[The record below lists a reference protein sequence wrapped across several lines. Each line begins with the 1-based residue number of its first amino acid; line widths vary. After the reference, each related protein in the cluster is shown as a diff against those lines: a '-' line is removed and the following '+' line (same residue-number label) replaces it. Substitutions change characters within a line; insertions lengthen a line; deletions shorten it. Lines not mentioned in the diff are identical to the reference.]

1 MFLIITFVEI
11 IYVYYMLNIF
21 KTKYTISHPYENIIT
36 NSLGNYFSHTV
47 QVSTYGNKICPFGH
61 DASEL
66 LVIYLLFR
74 YIFKKYNIINSDTL
88 CKFNKIVCIIVAIF
102 SLMNMNAL
110 VYLAPY
116 FLVELFLISNILC

>member
-1 MFLIITFVEI
+1 MFLIITLVEI
-11 IYVYYMLNIF
+11 IYIYYMLNIF
-21 KTKYTISHPYENIIT
+21 KTKYTINHPYENIIT

-47 QVSTYGNKICPFGH
+47 YISTYGNKICQFGH

-74 YIFKKYNIINSDTL
+74 YILNKYSIVSSDIL
-88 CKFNKIVCIIVAIF
+88 HKLNKIVYTIVAIC

-110 VYLAPY
+110 VYLIPY
-116 FLVELFLISNILC
+116 FLIEIFVMPNIL

>member
-1 MFLIITFVEI
+1 MFFIITLVEI

-21 KTKYTISHPYENIIT
+21 KTKYTINHPYENIIT
-36 NSLGNYFSHTV
+36 NSMGKYFSHTIN
-47 QVSTYGNKICPFGH
+47 VSRYGNKICQFGH

-66 LVIYLLFR
+66 LVIYLLLR
-74 YIFKKYNIINSDTL
+74 YLCNKYSIVSSDTL
-88 CKFNKIVCIIVAIF
+88 YTFNKIVCIIVAIC

-116 FLVELFLISNILC
+116 FLIELFVIPNIL